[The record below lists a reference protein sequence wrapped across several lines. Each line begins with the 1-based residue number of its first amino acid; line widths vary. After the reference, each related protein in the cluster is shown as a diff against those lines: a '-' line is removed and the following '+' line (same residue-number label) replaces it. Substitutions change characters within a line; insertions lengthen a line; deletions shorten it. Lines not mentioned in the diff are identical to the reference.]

1 MIGTRS
7 ILTGLVFALAGGLL
21 ATPVSAQQYP
31 ARPITVFVPFPPAG
45 IIDTLGRL
53 VGAELSKRWS
63 QPVVVENRPGAGGWI
78 GVQQFSH
85 MPPDGYTLLS
95 GASSQSTGELFLKTA
110 SFEPGKDVQP
120 VVGVAYAPYVIIT
133 NTQVPAKT
141 LKDFISLVKASPG
154 KLNFVAVPASGQLL
168 DTLDF
173 MKRAG
178 MDMVVV
184 PYQGGAAAL
193 RAVLA
198 NEGQAY
204 FGAALG
210 LEQNI
215 QAGKLTALAVTSA
228 RPFANF
234 PGLPTVKAATG
245 IDFDAGVLYGI
256 FTVPGTPDAI
266 VQKLYKEIAD
276 IAQNT
281 GVGDNLRKQS
291 YEIRPTSPEDY
302 TALINNELRRGRE
315 IAKAANI
322 QPTE

>member
-1 MIGTRS
+1 MIR
-7 ILTGLVFALAGGLL
+7 LARTLFPPVLL
-21 ATPVSAQQYP
+21 AIAAVAAAPAWSQQYP
-31 ARPITVFVPFPPAG
+31 SKPIAIIVPFPPAG
-45 IIDTLGRL
+45 IIDTLARL
-53 VGAELSKRWS
+53 VGAELQKRWG

-78 GVQQFSH
+78 GVQQFTRLA
-85 MPPDGYTLLS
+85 PDGHSLLS
-95 GASSQSTGELFLKTA
+95 GASSQATGELFLRTA
-110 SFEPGKDVQP
+110 SFQPGKDVQP
-120 VVGVAYAPYVIIT
+120 VAGVAYAPYVIIT
-133 NTQVPAKT
+133 NTQVPART
-141 LKDFISLVKASPG
+141 LKDFIALVKGSPG
-154 KLNFVAVPASGQLL
+154 KLNFVVVPASGQLL
-168 DTLDF
+168 DTMDF
-173 MKRAG
+173 LKRAG
-178 MDMVVV
+178 MDMVIV

-228 RPFANF
+228 RPFASL
-234 PGLPTVKAATG
+234 PDVPTVKAATG
-245 IDFDAGVLYGI
+245 IDFDAGVLYGL
-256 FTVPGTPDAI
+256 FTVPGTPNAI
-266 VQKLYKEIAD
+266 VQRLYREIVD

-281 GVGDNLRKQS
+281 EVANALRKQS

-322 QPTE
+322 QPQE